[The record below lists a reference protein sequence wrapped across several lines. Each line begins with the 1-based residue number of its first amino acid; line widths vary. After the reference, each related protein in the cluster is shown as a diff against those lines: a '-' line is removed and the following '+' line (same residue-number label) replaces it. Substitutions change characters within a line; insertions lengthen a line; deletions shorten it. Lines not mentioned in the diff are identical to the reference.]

1 MAHLHDIL
9 EYQNTIELVKRF
21 VDEHPDTL
29 LISTSDHETGGLSLA
44 RQVTT
49 AYPKYLWYVF
59 MLHLVKET
67 QCLTI
72 IRYPNVLIKATQST
86 VALANKIKAQAS
98 VTQDFLVK
106 EILQKGLGIGDA
118 TAEELDRLVKIG
130 STKRLDQYLADM
142 ISIRAQLGVRWFENA
157 ISESEC

>member
-9 EYQNTIELVKRF
+9 EYQNTVELVKRF

-59 MLHLVKET
+59 MLHLAKESS
-67 QCLTI
+67 
-72 IRYPNVLIKATQST
+72 A
-86 VALANKIKAQAS
+86 
-98 VTQDFLVK
+98 
-106 EILQKGLGIGDA
+106 
-118 TAEELDRLVKIG
+118 
-130 STKRLDQYLADM
+130 
-142 ISIRAQLGVRWFENA
+142 
-157 ISESEC
+157 